1 MGKCDPV
8 DLPNVFGQ
16 ALVERLPSWMGGGM
30 RKSRFTDEQ
39 VVAILREADRDA
51 IAVVAKRHGV
61 SEQTIY
67 TWRRVIEGWRPRL
80 RALLVIARS
89 TEEPEKEA
97 TMSEDTPIPG
107 PLNNVIRIDDERIKG
122 HLDRV
127 VRGTVEETLNALLDA
142 EADRLCNAQRYERT
156 EARRDTRA
164 GHYERSLETKAGE
177 VTLKVPKLRRQTF
190 ETAIIERY
198 RRREA
203 SVEEALIEMYLAGVS
218 VRRVEDITEALWG
231 TRVSPSTVSD
241 LNKKIY
247 ATIETW
253 RNRPIEGEHPYVYLD
268 GIVMKRSWAGE
279 VSNVSLLVAIAV
291 NSEGYREILGIVEGA
306 KEDKAGWS
314 GFLKHLKERGLKGV
328 RLIISDACM
337 GLAESAAEFFPEAA
351 WQQRAWCT
359 STATSSL
366 TCRGRRCARRV
377 AATLQAIRAS
387 RGCSRPRQGARG
399 GCLQS
404 SPRQHPGWPPRATEE
419 TSAYA

>member
-1 MGKCDPV
+1 
-8 DLPNVFGQ
+8 
-16 ALVERLPSWMGGGM
+16 
-30 RKSRFTDEQ
+30 
-39 VVAILREADRDA
+39 
-51 IAVVAKRHGV
+51 
-61 SEQTIY
+61 
-67 TWRRVIEGWRPRL
+67 
-80 RALLVIARS
+80 
-89 TEEPEKEA
+89 
-97 TMSEDTPIPG
+97 MSEDTPIPG

-127 VRGTVEETLNALLDA
+127 VRGTVEETLNSLLDA

-164 GHYERSLETKAGE
+164 GHYERNLETKAGE

-268 GIVMKRSWAGE
+268 GIVMKR
-279 VSNVSLLVAIAV
+279 
-291 NSEGYREILGIVEGA
+291 R
-306 KEDKAGWS
+306 
-314 GFLKHLKERGLKGV
+314 
-328 RLIISDACM
+328 
-337 GLAESAAEFFPEAA
+337 
-351 WQQRAWCT
+351 RA
-359 STATSSL
+359 
-366 TCRGRRCARRV
+366 RCAMCLCWWRLPS
-377 AATLQAIRAS
+377 TS
-387 RGCSRPRQGARG
+387 RDIARF
-399 GCLQS
+399 
-404 SPRQHPGWPPRATEE
+404 
-419 TSAYA
+419 